1 MSPNDRYLLTLVLSW
16 EIVRIC
22 MLDNNI
28 SASIGI
34 PEKGSELINIDWY
47 GQSILYRFRIYWN

>member
-1 MSPNDRYLLTLVLSW
+1 
-16 EIVRIC
+16 

-28 SASIGI
+28 STSISI

-47 GQSILYRFRIYWN
+47 GQSILYRF